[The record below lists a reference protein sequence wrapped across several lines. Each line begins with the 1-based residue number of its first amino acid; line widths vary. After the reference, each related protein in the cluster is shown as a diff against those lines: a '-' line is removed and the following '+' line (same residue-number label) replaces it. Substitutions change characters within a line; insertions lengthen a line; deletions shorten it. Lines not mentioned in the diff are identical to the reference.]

1 MVGLMVTPPRTL
13 MPYAGLLHP
22 EPLPPQQSTAD
33 LYLLR
38 RHPNTVLSQSL
49 GVLWVLVSTGMF
61 EPSER
66 FWWVWGL
73 ILNVIPPLLP
83 SFLGLLLR
91 P

>member
-1 MVGLMVTPPRTL
+1 
-13 MPYAGLLHP
+13 MPYPGLLHP
-22 EPLPPQQSTAD
+22 EALALWQATAD
-33 LYLLR
+33 LHLLR